1 MIYLITFINETIGE
15 MIKLSLEWSSIVP
28 VNYYLVIN
36 YFLCSKPGF
45 HFCMAIYM
53 AVCLGFLSDRCKIIL
68 INAET
73 VVENQ

>member
-36 YFLCSKPGF
+36 
-45 HFCMAIYM
+45 
-53 AVCLGFLSDRCKIIL
+53 
-68 INAET
+68 
-73 VVENQ
+73 